1 MMFLQE
7 LVVQILLKFL
17 LLSWFKLIAEML
29 LSMMFGFGE
38 LTTAK
43 LDLLRTKLILLR
55 PAFKLTEMM
64 LQVMEL
70 LVSTHLNIF

>member
-7 LVVQILLKFL
+7 SVVQILLKFL

-43 LDLLRTKLILLR
+43 LDKLGTKLILLR

-70 LVSTHLNIF
+70 RVSTHLKIF